1 MPLSINLEELT
12 MASPKTSLVSNS
24 GSKPSI
30 GLENLPREIRDQIYG
45 YVLGGSCCPD
55 RSPYDRHDYP
65 AAYKYP
71 EHELFQI
78 SKRVRYDALELCFS
92 KVEFCWRLKPEHC
105 WGESYR
111 NLGFSTKRL
120 LDGLPTDRLMN
131 IRLVLDMGAYLSL
144 CYGNGDVRC
153 DFLKNFGGV
162 QILRKRMRMSFKN
175 CSMETHQN
183 ISIAFFQ
190 ALTTMTGFQT
200 VVVEISMADYLYKA
214 LDLDH
219 ARKLS
224 DGENLQMAARDVL
237 EPALG
242 PAKPSTVKY
251 DSAKHGCARHGWM
264 SSAELLCLEFH
275 PRQHLVKLQG
285 TETAGVVEH
294 HH

>member
-1 MPLSINLEELT
+1 
-12 MASPKTSLVSNS
+12 MASPNTSLVSNS

-30 GLENLPREIRDQIYG
+30 GLENLPREIRDQTYG
-45 YVLGGSCCPD
+45 YVLGGSCCAR
-55 RSPYDRHDYP
+55 RSPYDRHGYP
-65 AAYKYP
+65 AAYEYP
-71 EHELFQI
+71 KHALFQS

-92 KVEFCWRLKPEHC
+92 KVEFCWLLKPEHC

-111 NLGFSTKRL
+111 NLGFSAKRL

-131 IRLVLDMGAYLSL
+131 IRLVLDMGKYVSW
-144 CYGNGDVRC
+144 CNGKRDVRC

-162 QILRKRMRMSFKN
+162 QILRKRMRMSFKE
-175 CSMETHQN
+175 CAMYTLYTYQI
-183 ISIAFFQ
+183 ISI

-200 VVVEISMADYLYKA
+200 VVVEISMADYLYKS

-242 PAKPSTVKY
+242 PAEPSTVKY
-251 DSAKHGCARHGWM
+251 DSAKHGCANHGWA

-294 HH
+294 HD